1 MRKLAVLAVALAL
14 VASAPRDA
22 AAQGSQSVSIGAV
35 FPTLLGACTGGW
47 LGYYFVTGPVATVV
61 GAVAG
66 GAVGN
71 WWYSAG
77 TSRDTAMQGS
87 KTKMFY
93 TETPPPVQLIGYDSG
108 LRQNLRTASFSAASD

>member
-14 VASAPRDA
+14 IASAPRDA

-47 LGYYFVTGPVATVV
+47 LGYYFVTGPVATAV

-71 WWYSAG
+71 WWYSAS
-77 TSRDTAMQGS
+77 T
-87 KTKMFY
+87 
-93 TETPPPVQLIGYDSG
+93 TPNPGPHKKLSYSERPPRFVLIGDHG
-108 LRQNLRTASFSAASD
+108 KPAGGLRTAAFSAASD

>member
-1 MRKLAVLAVALAL
+1 MKNLAVLTVALAL
-14 VASAPRDA
+14 VAVAPRDA

-71 WWYSAG
+71 WWYSAS
-77 TSRDTAMQGS
+77 T
-87 KTKMFY
+87 
-93 TETPPPVQLIGYDSG
+93 TPSPAPRKKVSYAERLPGFALIGDHG
-108 LRQNLRTASFSAASD
+108 KPAGGLRTAAFSAASD